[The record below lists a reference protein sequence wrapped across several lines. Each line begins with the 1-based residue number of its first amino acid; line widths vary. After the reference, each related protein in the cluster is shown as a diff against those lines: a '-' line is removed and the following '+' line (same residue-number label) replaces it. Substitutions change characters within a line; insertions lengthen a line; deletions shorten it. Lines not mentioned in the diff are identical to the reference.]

1 MIRRGGSKQSMTF
14 SFLVAPP
21 VVAQDPLVYLGE
33 PVQIWLC

>member
-1 MIRRGGSKQSMTF
+1 MTF